1 MPERKSLVTFGP
13 ASVLLEQ
20 ELSQEIRR
28 QGIVVWLDRDK
39 SFTTFVD
46 RLAERHAAGI
56 FPHPVVGFRGSF
68 LEMLFALESRGS
80 GYDRNPLLIHMPGF
94 NEEGMRTTP
103 VLELYSAGT
112 RFRKALDT
120 LIRQAATGRVAPAEV
135 DHFLADKPTLEQA
148 DAWLDQASAAPS
160 MGLLALLEAS
170 GPTLVIE
177 ALSRP
182 DSTVAKRAK
191 SEAEIKSL
199 REYLHKLTGMDD
211 EFCEFLRKDEKAG
224 VEGVISAL
232 GAWLLC
238 MEYVHDLQREPEL
251 PALRRLK
258 DVTPEPAK
266 VSRKLVNELRDQHA
280 DAYAAVADWVESQ
293 IPGELD
299 VMTAEDL
306 GKIDTFREEE
316 ERVLAGAVAALKAQD
331 WQKAQSW
338 CKAREGDKSFWVRRD
353 PERRLVWDLVGEAAA
368 FGAIIAQQPRPFAE
382 VTSHEEA
389 LAAYA
394 ETAFRVDRAHRHF
407 EQELAR
413 RLDYQVRHS
422 GALQEVAGILRKLH
436 RDWANLLAKDFTK
449 VCRSRGFL
457 PEPDLRQRNIYE
469 QIIHPLTLGG
479 EKVAVFLVD
488 AFRFEMAT
496 ELFEELRGG
505 SGMQSTVVDLKPRLA
520 ELPTITS
527 VGMNALAP
535 VVQGE
540 RLTVVGEFKGF
551 RAGEF
556 TVKDPEGR
564 SRAMGMRSGGRPA
577 LLVSLGDLCERTA
590 KVLKDL
596 KDHRV
601 VVVHSKQIDTAGE
614 ANLGVHA
621 FEATL
626 RQLRAGWHHL
636 QTAGIKQAVF
646 TADHGFLLQDATT
659 EIVPYGK
666 KTDPHR
672 RYVRDSH
679 ERGEAGLTPVPLASL
694 GYDGITGYLLL
705 REDTAAFATKDA
717 SVAFDHGGNSP
728 QERIIPVLT
737 VSRKLP
743 EGESVARYAAEVK
756 AEDDALGFHRL
767 RLRLIFPPDTQNN
780 LAFAGPRAIDL
791 DLRVPGRADIRAM
804 VREVSGSGKLKAG
817 RIQAPVKEEWVEVFF
832 SLEGPADERVQV
844 EVFHPDNIHRVQ
856 SAVADGLFVVVG
868 RNKGAVAPL
877 APDWASAIEEGARG
891 IFLHLAEHGS
901 ITEEEIIRKLGSP
914 RAARGFALK
923 FDDHLKLLPFKV
935 RSEANASGKRYVR
948 EEEN

>member
-1 MPERKSLVTFGP
+1 MTSGP
-13 ASVLLEQ
+13 ASALLEQ
-20 ELSQEIRR
+20 ELTERIRR

-46 RLAERHAAGI
+46 RLAERHAAGT
-56 FPHPVVGFRGSF
+56 FAHPVVGFRGSF
-68 LEMLFALESRGS
+68 LEMLFALEARGS

-94 NEEGMRTTP
+94 NEDGIRGTP
-103 VLELYSAGT
+103 VLELYSVGGT
-112 RFRKALDT
+112 RFQKALDT

-135 DHFLADKPTLEQA
+135 DRFLAEKPTLEQA
-148 DAWLDQASAAPS
+148 DAWLDRASATPS

-170 GPTLVIE
+170 GQMLVIE
-177 ALSRP
+177 ALSQPESTIVRCAQ
-182 DSTVAKRAK
+182 TVADV
-191 SEAEIKSL
+191 ESL

-211 EFCEFLRKDEKAG
+211 EFCTFLSKGGKSG
-224 VEGVISAL
+224 VDGAL
-232 GAWLLC
+232 TAAGAWLLC
-238 MEYVHDLQREPEL
+238 VEYVHDLQREPHLE
-251 PALRRLK
+251 ALRRLK
-258 DVTPEPAK
+258 GVAPALVK
-266 VSRKLVNELRDQHA
+266 VCRKLANELRDQHA
-280 DAYAAVADWVESQ
+280 DAYAALADRVESLIQ
-293 IPGELD
+293 GELD
-299 VMTAEDL
+299 VMSAEDL
-306 GKIDTFREEE
+306 GNVDTFREEE
-316 ERVLAGAVAALKAQD
+316 ERVLAGAVDALKEQK

-353 PERRLVWDLVGEAAA
+353 QERRLVWDLVGEAAA
-368 FGAIIAQQPRPFAE
+368 FGATIELHPRPFAE
-382 VTSHEEA
+382 VSSHEEA
-389 LAAYA
+389 VAAYA
-394 ETAFRVDRAHRHF
+394 ETAFRVDRAHRRF
-407 EQELAR
+407 EQERAR

-422 GALQEVAGILRKLH
+422 GALQEVAGILRQLH
-436 RDWANLLAKDFTK
+436 RDWANRLAKDFTR

-457 PEPDLRQRNIYE
+457 PEPDLRQRNLYE
-469 QIIHPLTLGG
+469 QVVQPLTLGG

-488 AFRFEMAT
+488 AFRYEMAT

-505 SGMQSTVVDLKPRLA
+505 SGTQSTVVDLKLRLA

-535 VVQGE
+535 VAQNE
-540 RLTVVGEFKGF
+540 RLTVVGDFKGF

-577 LLVSLGDLCERTA
+577 LHVSLGDLCERTT

-601 VVVHSKQIDTAGE
+601 VVVHSTEIDTAGE

-672 RYVRDSH
+672 RYVIDSH

-780 LAFAGPRAIDL
+780 LAFAGPRTIDL

-804 VREVSGSGKLKAG
+804 VRDVFGSGKLKAG

-832 SLEGPADERVQV
+832 SLEGPSDERVQV

-856 SAVADGLFVVVG
+856 SAVADRLFVVMG
-868 RNKGAVAPL
+868 RDKGAAVSPRSG
-877 APDWASAIEEGARG
+877 WASAIEDEGARG
-891 IFLHLAEHGS
+891 VFLHLAEHGS

-923 FDDHLKLLPFKV
+923 FDGHLKLLPFKV

-948 EEEN
+948 EEDN

>member
-1 MPERKSLVTFGP
+1 MTFGP
-13 ASVLLEQ
+13 ASALLEQ
-20 ELSQEIRR
+20 ELAQEIRR
-28 QGIVVWLDRDK
+28 QGIVVWLDRDR

-46 RLAERHAAGI
+46 RLAERHAAGT
-56 FPHPVVGFRGSF
+56 FEHPVVGFRGSF
-68 LEMLFALESRGS
+68 LEMLFALETRGS

-135 DHFLADKPTLEQA
+135 DRFLVDKPTLEQA

-182 DSTVAKRAK
+182 DSTVARQAK
-191 SEAEIKSL
+191 SEAEVEAL
-199 REYLHKLTGMDD
+199 RGYLHKLTGMDD
-211 EFCEFLRKDEKAG
+211 EFCDFLSKEGKAG
-224 VEGVISAL
+224 VDGVLTAL

-238 MEYVHDLQREPEL
+238 MEYVHDLRRAPEL
-251 PALRRLK
+251 AALQRLK
-258 DVTPEPAK
+258 RVPGELVK
-266 VSRKLVNELRDQHA
+266 VSRKLVNDLRDQHA
-280 DAYAAVADWVESQ
+280 DAYAQLADQVETL
-293 IPGELD
+293 IPGELAK
-299 VMTAEDL
+299 MTAEDL
-306 GKIDTFREEE
+306 GDIDTFREEE
-316 ERVLAGAVAALKAQD
+316 ERVLSGAVDALKAQD
-331 WQKAQSW
+331 WQKAQAW

-353 PERRLVWDLVGEAAA
+353 QERRLVWDLVGEAAA

-394 ETAFRVDRAHRHF
+394 ETAFRVDRAHRRF

-413 RLDYQVRHS
+413 RLDYHVRHS
-422 GALQEVAGILRKLH
+422 GALQEVAGILRQLH
-436 RDWANLLAKDFTK
+436 RNWANQLAKDFTR

-457 PEPDLRQRNIYE
+457 PEPDLRQRNLYE
-469 QIIHPLTLGG
+469 QVVQPLTLGG
-479 EKVAVFLVD
+479 EKVAVFLID

-505 SGMQSTVVDLKPRLA
+505 SGTQSTVVDLKPRLA

-535 VVQGE
+535 VAQGE
-540 RLTVVGEFKGF
+540 RLNVVGEFKGF

-577 LLVSLGDLCERTA
+577 LHISLGDLCERTT
-590 KVLKDL
+590 KVLKDI

-601 VVVHSKQIDTAGE
+601 VVVHSTEIDTAGE

-659 EIVPYGK
+659 ERVQFGK

-672 RYVRDSH
+672 RYVIDAH

-694 GYDGITGYLLL
+694 GYDGITGFLLL

-737 VSRKLP
+737 VSRKLT
-743 EGESVARYAAEVK
+743 EGTAIAAYAAEVK
-756 AEDDALGFHRL
+756 SEDDALGYHRL
-767 RLRLIFPPDTQNN
+767 SLRLVFPPGAQNN
-780 LAFAGPRAIDL
+780 LAYVGPRTVDL
-791 DLRVPGRADIRAM
+791 DLRVPGRVDIRAM
-804 VREVSGSGKLKAG
+804 VREVAGSGKLKAG

-844 EVFHPDNIHRVQ
+844 EVFHPDNIHRVVP
-856 SAVADGLFVVVG
+856 AVADRMFVVVG
-868 RNKGAVAPL
+868 TKKDAVALPRSG
-877 APDWASAIEEGARG
+877 WESAIEDEGARG
-891 IFLHLAEHGS
+891 IFLHLSEHGS
-901 ITEEEIIRKLGSP
+901 MTEEEIIRKLGSA
-914 RAARGFALK
+914 RAARRFALS
-923 FDDHLKLLPFKV
+923 FDAHLKLLPFKV
-935 RSEANASGKRYVR
+935 RSETNASGKRYVR
-948 EEEN
+948 EEDN